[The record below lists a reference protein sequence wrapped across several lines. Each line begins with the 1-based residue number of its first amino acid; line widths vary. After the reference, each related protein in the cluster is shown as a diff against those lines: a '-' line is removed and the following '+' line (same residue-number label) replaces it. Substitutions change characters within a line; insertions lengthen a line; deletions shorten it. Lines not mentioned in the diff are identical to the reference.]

1 MCFIDR
7 KVSIFGDQRYVKAM
21 YFFFGGGSELGM
33 YFHKT
38 GRYETLGTLC
48 MIYDVIYDINDVK
61 CLVFEPATGWQKS

>member
-1 MCFIDR
+1 M
-7 KVSIFGDQRYVKAM
+7 
-21 YFFFGGGSELGM
+21 GGRDGSVLGM